1 MGEKEADKH
10 QCSTTKTWSEIMSSE
25 SRSVIGAVAFILGL
39 ALVGYLTVGF
49 AGALFSVAFI
59 GGLILWLLTTYRT
72 PIDPQTII
80 VPYLVTVILFI
91 VHVYEEFAAHVEH
104 HLAKLSGLPVTQT
117 DFLVIAAFSAP
128 IVWLLG
134 AVMLLKRWAFGYFFA
149 STFLFGMMFAELSH
163 FVSPFMESGM
173 FHYSPGMYT
182 AILPVIG
189 GWYTF
194 RIILREMRKERS
206 KAGSHEVGASQGRAA
221 P

>member
-1 MGEKEADKH
+1 MSIE
-10 QCSTTKTWSEIMSSE
+10 TK
-25 SRSVIGAVAFILGL
+25 SVIGAVALILGL
-39 ALVGYLTVGF
+39 ALVGYLTAGF

-91 VHVYEEFAAHVEH
+91 VHVYEEFVAHVEH
-104 HLAKLSGLPVTQT
+104 LLTKLSGLPVTQT

-134 AVMLLKRWAFGYFFA
+134 AVMVLKRWPFGYFFV
-149 STFLFGMMFAELSH
+149 STLLFGMMFAELSH
-163 FVSPFMESGM
+163 FFSPFMESGT

-182 AILPVIG
+182 AILPIIG
-189 GWYTF
+189 GWYVF
-194 RIILREMRKERS
+194 RIILREMSKERS
-206 KAGSHEVGASQGRAA
+206 NMAG
-221 P
+221 

>member
-1 MGEKEADKH
+1 M
-10 QCSTTKTWSEIMSSE
+10 STETK
-25 SRSVIGAVAFILGL
+25 SVIGAVALILGL
-39 ALVGYLTVGF
+39 ALVGYVTVGF
-49 AGALFSVAFI
+49 AGVLFSVAFV
-59 GGLILWLLTTYRT
+59 GGLTLWLLTTYRT

-91 VHVYEEFAAHVEH
+91 VHVYEEFVAHVEH
-104 HLAKLSGLPVTQT
+104 QLTKLSGLPVTQT

-134 AVMLLKRWAFGYFFA
+134 AVMVLKRWAFGYFFV

-163 FVSPFMESGM
+163 FFSPFMESGT

-189 GWYTF
+189 GWY
-194 RIILREMRKERS
+194 EMSKERNN
-206 KAGSHEVGASQGRAA
+206 AGPDEAAPGRAA